1 MNRKKLKFIVALMVA
16 AVAGLIAIQIY
27 WIVTLI
33 KIEEERF
40 NRTVNDALFYSV
52 QKLEKK
58 EVFKAITQKASGD
71 KDFLFFV
78 KNADSTTFTWNY
90 KDTSRKVKYLNIV
103 EKKID
108 TIKGDGKPKTDS
120 LHIRIVAPSPN
131 LKIMLDDGN
140 GKKKQQTNKNRRK
153 ILVQEVVTELIN
165 ENKLKPIHER
175 INPQELNN
183 ILKNEFE
190 NRGIDLQFSF
200 GIKSTSNNLF
210 SVLPIKSDSLNLA
223 NSKHSTFLFPE
234 EIIGTPSQLLV
245 YFPNVNSFIISK
257 ISLMLI
263 VALLLTLV
271 ISGVFYKTVQMFL
284 QQKRITEIKNDLI
297 NNITHEFKTP
307 LSTISLACEALNEP
321 ALVNNSES
329 LGKYASIIRE
339 ENIRLQTMVDSILN
353 AALSEKESFN
363 LKNERVDI
371 HDIIRQ
377 SVQKISSLERDS
389 KLKINLELN
398 AAVCPIWGDS
408 FHLNNM
414 FSNLFDNSIKY
425 NQNNPTINI
434 STHNE
439 NQKIIIRVS
448 DNGIGISKEHI
459 NKIFDSFYRVQS
471 GNIQNVRGNGI
482 GLSYVKK
489 IVIAHGGIIRVN
501 SEPGKGST
509 FIIELPISR

>member
-1 MNRKKLKFIVALMVA
+1 MVA

-27 WIVTLI
+27 WIVSLV

-40 NRTVNDALFYSV
+40 NRTVGDALYDAV
-52 QKLEKK
+52 QKIEKK
-58 EVFKAITQKASGD
+58 EVLTAITKNAGKD
-71 KDFLFFV
+71 KDFVFFV
-78 KNADSTTFTWNY
+78 KNADSATFTWNSR
-90 KDTSRKVKYLNIV
+90 DTSRKVKYLNVV
-103 EKKID
+103 EKKVD
-108 TIKGDGKPKTDS
+108 TLVQREKSITDS
-120 LHIRIVAPSPN
+120 LHIRIIAPKPSY
-131 LKIMLDDGN
+131 KVKYDMGDSKVQRDTS
-140 GKKKQQTNKNRRK
+140 GKRRRV
-153 ILVQEVVTELIN
+153 LVHEVVTELIN

-210 SVLPIKSDSLNLA
+210 SVLPIKSDSLYLV
-223 NSKHSTFLFPE
+223 NSRHSTFLFPE
-234 EIIGTPSQLLV
+234 EILGTPSQLLV
-245 YFPNVNSFIISK
+245 YFPNVSSFIISK

-263 VALLLTLV
+263 VALLLIFV
-271 ISGVFYKTVQMFL
+271 ISAVFYKTIQMLL

-321 ALVNNSES
+321 ALVNNSAS
-329 LGKYASIIRE
+329 IGKYASIIKE
-339 ENIRLQTMVDSILN
+339 ENVRLQTMVDSILN

-363 LKNERVDI
+363 LKNEQVDI
-371 HDIIRQ
+371 HHLIRQ
-377 SVQKISSLERDS
+377 STQKITSIENEN
-389 KLKINLELN
+389 KTKFNLELG
-398 AAVCPIWGDS
+398 AEQSTILGDS

-425 NQNNPTINI
+425 NQNAPVI
-434 STHNE
+434 SVSTKND
-439 NQKIIIRVS
+439 NKKILISIT

-471 GNIQNVRGNGI
+471 GNVQNVRGNGI
-482 GLSYVKK
+482 GLSYIKK
-489 IVIAHGGIIRVN
+489 IVNAHNGSIQVR
-501 SEPGKGST
+501 SELGKGST
-509 FIIELPISR
+509 FIIELPTI